1 MCDVRTYAHMY
12 VCTYVRKYVCN
23 VRLHTQG
30 ADEKHVV
37 CVFVRT

>member
-1 MCDVRTYAHMY
+1 MCDVRTYAHM
-12 VCTYVRKYVCN
+12 YVCN